1 MVSVKK
7 IKNISRGIE
16 KEIES
21 QDDYRFL
28 INSFAFF
35 PMGDLIV
42 EKKEEDKFEVIE
54 IITELNGKEVKIDSF
69 LEARKLAMSMVREL
83 NEDELEKFGKHFK
96 EADKPF
102 LVTDGK
108 WVWRL
113 GKLKQKFIKFNP
125 TDLMV

>member
-54 IITELNGKEVKIDSF
+54 IITEVNGNEVKIDSF

-83 NEDELEKFGKHFK
+83 NEDELEKFGKHFN
-96 EADKPF
+96 EEDKPL

-108 WVWRL
+108 WVWKA

>member
-96 EADKPF
+96 EVDKPF